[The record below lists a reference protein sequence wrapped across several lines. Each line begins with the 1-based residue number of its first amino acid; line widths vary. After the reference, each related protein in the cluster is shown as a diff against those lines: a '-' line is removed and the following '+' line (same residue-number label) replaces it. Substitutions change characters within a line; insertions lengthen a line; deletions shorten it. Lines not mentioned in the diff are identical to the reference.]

1 MRVKILRC
9 CEGKPLGGQHPG
21 GEHCY
26 GGQLAFEEWRKSQ
39 KAHQFVWHIHNL
51 HVKPGQ
57 VYRRADLAQWSN
69 AVDRQLKQRVKEGT
83 LQKVSQGVYACLKKH
98 HGKFKQGNRTFNFQM
113 KPYFPK
119 EVSKEFLLVNL
130 VNNVNKLAEAQDVML
145 ERVSRLAANMDSS
158 PLKKDT
164 LLERISLILSK
175 L

>member
-1 MRVKILRC
+1 M
-9 CEGKPLGGQHPG
+9 
-21 GEHCY
+21 
-26 GGQLAFEEWRKSQ
+26 
-39 KAHQFVWHIHNL
+39 
-51 HVKPGQ
+51 
-57 VYRRADLAQWSN
+57 
-69 AVDRQLKQRVKEGT
+69 
-83 LQKVSQGVYACLKKH
+83 QKVSQGVYAYLKKH